1 VSGPTGQE
9 GGEELEQSH
18 APGAPATPEGP
29 TGSTAPA
36 AAASAGR
43 PAWALF
49 IGIAL
54 AVVVLDQLS
63 KTWVL
68 ANIAPG
74 SSVQLVG
81 EYLRLIHSKNN
92 GALFGLFGSSAPVL
106 AVASVV
112 VISLI
117 VWFHA
122 RSGRNVLISVALGLL
137 LGGAIGN
144 LIDRL
149 RLGYVV
155 DWVDGGIGNIRFWTF
170 NVGDAAISVA
180 LLLLLA
186 SILWPGLGRPSTDA

>member
-1 VSGPTGQE
+1 VSGPIGPE

-18 APGAPATPEGP
+18 APGAPATPEAP
-29 TGSTAPA
+29 AGSTAPA
-36 AAASAGR
+36 ATSAGR
-43 PAWALF
+43 PAWVLF
-49 IGIAL
+49 IGIAF

-63 KTWVL
+63 KAWVI
-68 ANIAPG
+68 ANVAPG

-81 EYLRLIHSKNN
+81 EFLRLIHSKNN

-122 RSGRNVLISVALGLL
+122 RSGRNLLISIALGLL

-155 DWVDGGIGNIRFWTF
+155 DWVDGGIGDIRFWTF

-186 SILWPGLGRPSTDA
+186 SILWPALGRPSTDA